1 MEQEIRKA
9 ILDGNLYDY
18 VADNYYSMSKEQ
30 LKELIL
36 NLDWVATRNLRCTE
50 KDFYKEL
57 DQELADRDFYEE

>member
-36 NLDWVATRNLRCTE
+36 NLDWVATRNLRCAE